1 MNNLSD
7 DELGRK
13 YLLYLRDMSRKLI
26 YSSSSSTA
34 GNYSSILILNRRT
47 NDELIYSRITDWNL
61 DILRRK
67 EKGGYKLEAE
77 QLAKGNG
84 IFCAIGIVS
93 GVVWSSKRKAPKLIS
108 APLVYG
114 QIQFESSGE
123 SQINEWLINYDLAT
137 ELLHDRD
144 DGSTED
150 FFSLESSGLAP
161 AEVVRDLQ
169 DRLDLIDL
177 ENINQVKEISNDY
190 LNFLVDSLRI
200 DISNSPSPLISAKK
214 AFNLKETIDE
224 KFRLI
229 NKQKENL
236 TDKEKKL
243 IMEECENLSCLTF
256 VSDDWIF
263 SAPVPEGLNTYSAL
277 QDLSRI
283 LSMEEAC

>member
-1 MNNLSD
+1 MNKLSD
-7 DELGRK
+7 DELGRN

-34 GNYSSILILNRRT
+34 GNYSSILILNRRK

-61 DILRRK
+61 DLLRRK
-67 EKGGYKLEAE
+67 EKGGYKLEAD

-123 SQINEWLINYDLAT
+123 SQINEWIINYDLAT
-137 ELLHDRD
+137 DLLYDKD
-144 DGSTED
+144 EENSDD
-150 FFSLESSGLAP
+150 FFNLESFGLSP
-161 AEVVRDLQ
+161 AEAIRDLQ
-169 DRLDLIDL
+169 DKLDLIDID
-177 ENINQVKEISNDY
+177 EINQVKEISNNY
-190 LNFLVDSLRI
+190 LDFLIDSLSI
-200 DISNSPSPLISAKK
+200 DISSSPSPLISAKK
-214 AFNLKETIDE
+214 AVNLKEIIDE
-224 KFRLI
+224 KYKLI
-229 NKQKENL
+229 NKEKANL
-236 TDKEKKL
+236 TENEKKL
-243 IMEECENLSCLTF
+243 IMEECENLSGLTF
-256 VSDDWIF
+256 VKDDWIF

-283 LSMEEAC
+283 LSLEEAY